1 VEQDFVIPGKEGV
14 SIQTLAQ
21 VAAEVLSNGALEATQ
36 EFEAE
41 KMEQFNSS
49 LAGHIINNFEL
60 NKTARRDSGIEEEML
75 ESLRAF
81 NGSYSPSDLAKIG
94 SDGGSLI
101 YMNITST
108 KCRACASWIKD
119 ILMPSNG
126 RAWEVNASV
135 VEDISPEFMEEIE
148 KRLEEEFTNFEKAE
162 KEAESKETSGAAG
175 QGAPPPASN
184 EAAPEAVAQ
193 TPQSSQGA
201 QAPQESQ
208 QPKPPTPASKV
219 AMRLREMNKARR
231 DVKETIREEIR
242 MVAKSEMKDMEK
254 MIEDQLDAG
263 DWEEA
268 LSDFVDNFCVYPT
281 AFLKGPIITKRKKC
295 SWNQGQLV
303 EKDDYVFFNKAVNP
317 LDMYPSP
324 SANRI
329 GDGALIE
336 HMRLERKDLVSM
348 KGLGADNGYKDFEI
362 DEILEEYAAPEFV
375 NWWNTDI
382 EDEKAT
388 EEARGSSFHS
398 NRNIIHAL
406 HFHGPASIKSV
417 RDWGYPESE
426 LVNKKDTDEVE
437 IEAILVGNTVIKVLL
452 NDDPMKR
459 RPYYK
464 ASFQNR
470 PGSFWGRSLP
480 NLMRSEQRMCNATA
494 RALANNM
501 GAAAG
506 PQAEIYIDRLADAGD
521 ITEITPFKIWQV
533 TSDPT
538 GAGGRAVTF
547 STVPSIAAELL
558 SVYKEFELRADDAT
572 GIPRYAYGN
581 ERSIADYEKV
591 WTSTGLVNICD
602 LIIGDQV
609 CNTYGGLS
617 SVLGVYPQ
625 GECSIFR
632 VKFSNGESVDCTMDH
647 LWSVATNELFS
658 TKSLE
663 ELLEEGIFRKDGE
676 KWRPKFKLRP
686 ISAVQY
692 ADREVPV
699 DPYTFGVW
707 VGDGSKGTSCISG
720 IDLEVFDNIPYPV
733 SHAPDGIHHYCT
745 GLITDLKKTSVW
757 NEGSKTK
764 FIPEEYLIN
773 SFEKRMELLR
783 GLMDTDGCCAENGRL
798 IFTTSSEK
806 LRDTFIQLV
815 RSVGGTSKGFS
826 VNTKENYDPSYKIT
840 FQFNDLSIPLFK
852 ISRKEKRR
860 AIRQTNGTLYI
871 AGVEYVGNHTATC
884 IKVDSEDHLY
894 ITEKFIPTHNTGG
907 AAQTASGLSMLLESA
922 SKGIKDAIRHI
933 DHGVIIPRVEL
944 QFYWNLKKYPE
955 LNYTGDI
962 EVVGKG
968 SAALTIKAAE
978 QGKRMEFLQAIA
990 GNPAIMGV
998 VGEEGMAEIF
1008 RTMLQDINIGEILI
1022 PSRLELRTKSKERE
1036 QAAAQQQQQAIQ
1048 LASEKNQIGLKATE
1062 TQIQGQV
1069 NMHMEAMKRKDRE
1082 LDLKEKTELAR
1093 SIDKGRELETR
1104 ERVAS
1109 GRNTVDSARARA
1121 EQEQADLMQRREM
1134 AFDLETAQSESPTD
1148 TITKRMER
1156 NG

>member
-1 VEQDFVIPGKEGV
+1 MEENFVIPGKEGI

-21 VAAEVLSNGALEATQ
+21 VAAEVVSNEALEATQ

-41 KMEQFNSS
+41 RMEQFNSS

-60 NKTARRDSGIEEEML
+60 NKTARRDSGIEDEML

-94 SDGGSLI
+94 ADGGSLI

-135 VEDISPEFMEEIE
+135 VEDISPELMQEIE
-148 KRLEEEFTNFEKAE
+148 KRLEEEFTNFEKSEQEAE
-162 KEAESKETSGAAG
+162 AAESKNTPGAAG

-184 EAAPEAVAQ
+184 DAAPGTTEQ
-193 TPQSSQGA
+193 PQ
-201 QAPQESQ
+201 Q
-208 QPKPPTPASKV
+208 QQQKPPTPASKV

-231 DVKETIREEIR
+231 DVKETIREEIK

-254 MIEDQLDAG
+254 MIEDQLEAG
-263 DWEEA
+263 EWNEA
-268 LSDFVDNFCVYPT
+268 LSDFIDNFCVYPT

-295 SWNQGQLV
+295 SWDQGKLI
-303 EKDDYVFFNKAVNP
+303 EKEDYIFFNKAINP
-317 LDMYPSP
+317 LDVYPSP
-324 SANRI
+324 SATRI

-336 HMRLERKDLVSM
+336 HMRLERKDLVAM
-348 KGLGADNGYKDFEI
+348 KGLGKENGYKDFEI
-362 DEILEEYAAPEFV
+362 DEILEEYSAPEFV

-388 EEARGSSFHS
+388 EEARGNSFHS

-406 HFHGPASIKSV
+406 HFHGPASVKSL
-417 RDWGYPESE
+417 RDWGYPEEE
-426 LVNKKDTDEVE
+426 LGGKGDTDEVE
-437 IEAILVGNTVIKVLL
+437 IEAILVNNTVIKALI

-506 PQAEIYIDRLADAGD
+506 PQAEIYVDRLADAGD

-547 STVPSIAAELL
+547 STVPSIASELL

-581 ERSIADYEKV
+581 ER
-591 WTSTGLVNICD
+591 
-602 LIIGDQV
+602 
-609 CNTYGGLS
+609 
-617 SVLGVYPQ
+617 
-625 GECSIFR
+625 
-632 VKFSNGESVDCTMDH
+632 
-647 LWSVATNELFS
+647 
-658 TKSLE
+658 
-663 ELLEEGIFRKDGE
+663 
-676 KWRPKFKLRP
+676 
-686 ISAVQY
+686 
-692 ADREVPV
+692 
-699 DPYTFGVW
+699 
-707 VGDGSKGTSCISG
+707 
-720 IDLEVFDNIPYPV
+720 
-733 SHAPDGIHHYCT
+733 
-745 GLITDLKKTSVW
+745 
-757 NEGSKTK
+757 
-764 FIPEEYLIN
+764 
-773 SFEKRMELLR
+773 
-783 GLMDTDGCCAENGRL
+783 
-798 IFTTSSEK
+798 
-806 LRDTFIQLV
+806 
-815 RSVGGTSKGFS
+815 
-826 VNTKENYDPSYKIT
+826 
-840 FQFNDLSIPLFK
+840 
-852 ISRKEKRR
+852 
-860 AIRQTNGTLYI
+860 
-871 AGVEYVGNHTATC
+871 
-884 IKVDSEDHLY
+884 
-894 ITEKFIPTHNTGG
+894 TGG

-1022 PSRLELRTKSKERE
+1022 PSRLELRSKAKERE
-1036 QAAAQQQQQAIQ
+1036 QAMAQQQQQAVQ
-1048 LASEKNQIGLKATE
+1048 LANEKNQVGLKATE
-1062 TQIQGQV
+1062 TQIQGQI

-1082 LDLKEKTELAR
+1082 LDLKEKTEMAR

-1109 GRNTVDSARARA
+1109 GRNMVDSARARA

-1156 NG
+1156 E

>member
-1 VEQDFVIPGKEGV
+1 MEESFVIEGKEGV
-14 SIQTLAQ
+14 FVQTLAQ

-41 KMEQFNSS
+41 RMEQFNSS

-135 VEDISPEFMEEIE
+135 VEDISPELMEEIE

-193 TPQSSQGA
+193 TLQSTQNPQESQGA
-201 QAPQESQ
+201 QGSQ
-208 QPKPPTPASKV
+208 AAKPPTPASKV

-231 DVKETIREEIR
+231 DVKETIREEIK

-348 KGLGADNGYKDFEI
+348 KGLGAENGYKDFEI

-426 LVNKKDTDEVE
+426 LVNKRDTDEVE

-581 ERSIADYEKV
+581 ER
-591 WTSTGLVNICD
+591 
-602 LIIGDQV
+602 
-609 CNTYGGLS
+609 
-617 SVLGVYPQ
+617 
-625 GECSIFR
+625 
-632 VKFSNGESVDCTMDH
+632 
-647 LWSVATNELFS
+647 
-658 TKSLE
+658 
-663 ELLEEGIFRKDGE
+663 
-676 KWRPKFKLRP
+676 
-686 ISAVQY
+686 
-692 ADREVPV
+692 
-699 DPYTFGVW
+699 
-707 VGDGSKGTSCISG
+707 
-720 IDLEVFDNIPYPV
+720 
-733 SHAPDGIHHYCT
+733 
-745 GLITDLKKTSVW
+745 
-757 NEGSKTK
+757 
-764 FIPEEYLIN
+764 
-773 SFEKRMELLR
+773 
-783 GLMDTDGCCAENGRL
+783 
-798 IFTTSSEK
+798 
-806 LRDTFIQLV
+806 
-815 RSVGGTSKGFS
+815 
-826 VNTKENYDPSYKIT
+826 
-840 FQFNDLSIPLFK
+840 
-852 ISRKEKRR
+852 
-860 AIRQTNGTLYI
+860 
-871 AGVEYVGNHTATC
+871 
-884 IKVDSEDHLY
+884 
-894 ITEKFIPTHNTGG
+894 TGG

-1082 LDLKEKTELAR
+1082 LDLKEKTEMAR

-1156 NG
+1156 E